1 MAVFRV
7 WLGGDFWKA
16 KAFAFDDFGKSQR
29 IKVVQL
35 AHEVNDAVFKSV
47 KWKLR
52 NLDAMVTGK
61 GKENEDDLFDAPCM
75 MCHI

>member
-1 MAVFRV
+1 MMSGLIF
-7 WLGGDFWKA
+7 GGDYWKA

-35 AHEVNDAVFKSV
+35 AHEINKNVFTSI

>member
-1 MAVFRV
+1 LSLA
-7 WLGGDFWKA
+7 GGDYWKA

-35 AHEVNDAVFKSV
+35 AHDVNDAVFKSI

-61 GKENEDDLFDAPCM
+61 GKSKLLHDDMFDAPCM